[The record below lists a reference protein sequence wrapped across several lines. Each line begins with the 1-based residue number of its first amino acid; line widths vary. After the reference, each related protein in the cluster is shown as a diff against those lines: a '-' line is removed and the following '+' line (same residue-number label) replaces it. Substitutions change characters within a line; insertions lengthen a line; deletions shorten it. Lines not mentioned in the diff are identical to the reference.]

1 MDIRDSQI
9 PLPDPRYWGSRFW
22 FVMHT
27 VAYFFPDAPTTT
39 EMEDAKRFYEYLRSL
54 LPCPGC
60 AAHYAELLRTHP
72 VERAISSRMA
82 LIEWVILIHNEVN
95 RKLGKPIVSV
105 EEYFM
110 SMRHLEAPKG
120 LTVEPIVLAIIAGL
134 FVIAILRQTFF
145 KAATS

>member
-1 MDIRDSQI
+1 
-9 PLPDPRYWGSRFW
+9 
-22 FVMHT
+22 
-27 VAYFFPDAPTTT
+27 
-39 EMEDAKRFYEYLRSL
+39 
-54 LPCPGC
+54 
-60 AAHYAELLRTHP
+60 
-72 VERAISSRMA
+72 MA